1 MKPQITLLTSSEL
14 QKIVGEDMDEDG
26 MVELRAFRDEVGSLV
41 KDNLDALDA
50 MEELY
55 GREWLTYDVDVW
67 LYRGGPSISSPICID
82 EDSVEAA
89 AVRVFQMLAK
99 RLIRHAPADS
109 ELTGKGLKKIDA
121 LSGLLA
127 TESLRAV
134 MEEDRFKEVIK
145 VAREETDKRTVKQ
158 VTALEKEWLSGDET
172 MHEWL
177 EGR

>member
-1 MKPQITLLTSSEL
+1 MEPQITLLTSSEL
-14 QKIVGEDMDEDG
+14 QQVVGEDLDEAE
-26 MVELRAFRDEVGSLV
+26 MQELRAFRDEVGDLV
-41 KDNLDALDA
+41 NNHIDALEMIA
-50 MEELY
+50 ELY

-67 LYRGGPSISSPICID
+67 IYRGGPSISSPICID
-82 EDSVEAA
+82 EDSVETA

-134 MEEDRFKEVIK
+134 MDDGLFKKVMG
-145 VAREETDKRTVKQ
+145 VAREETDKRTVKA
-158 VTALEKEWLSGDET
+158 VAALEEEWLQDEET
-172 MHEWL
+172 LYAWL
-177 EGR
+177 EER